1 MVFVDPRLGVWLAD
15 GNRRHQLHFGHSKI
29 LFGEIA
35 SNRRQNFLPSP
46 LVMVREGWW
55 INNHGYDRRQKT
67 GGSAKPD
74 YQESESLR
82 LINR

>member
-46 LVMVREGWW
+46 LVMVKRGTV
-55 INNHGYDRRQKT
+55 K
-67 GGSAKPD
+67 K
-74 YQESESLR
+74 
-82 LINR
+82 